1 MEVLRL
7 KQGQVDGS
15 VQIEVN
21 CQLLIFAFTDED
33 DGDFVEISVTND
45 KGVVRDVA
53 PLGVHAVMSA
63 DEYPQGY
70 KVAGKTV
77 FFVEL
82 GDDGYLKPTLF
93 LNIKSN
99 RIGNQYNG
107 LQGDMWVYAMSGE
120 KQATIFN
127 KFTKCVHNS
136 EFVVKEG
143 GLFVMKPSDI
153 SYIQTNTVNSPLEL
167 MAITEV
173 KQPEYD
179 IYGRLQLGYAFIPTG
194 SKVGVSNQTTVYSM
208 VTEVVNNVMDKIIR
222 NEQIKSKI

>member
-1 MEVLRL
+1 M
-7 KQGQVDGS
+7 
-15 VQIEVN
+15 
-21 CQLLIFAFTDED
+21 
-33 DGDFVEISVTND
+33 
-45 KGVVRDVA
+45 VRDVA

-99 RIGNQYNG
+99 RIGDKDMTDDG
-107 LQGDMWVYAMSGE
+107 LRGDLHVCVMSGP

-143 GLFVMKPSDI
+143 GLFVMKPEDI
-153 SYIQTNTVNSPLEL
+153 SYIQTNTVNSYLEL

-179 IYGRLQLGYAFIPTG
+179 IYGRLGLGYAFIPTG

-208 VTEVVNNVMDKIIR
+208 VTEVVNNVMDKIIK